1 MRKFVRS
8 SAYVRAR
15 LVTGAL
21 FIAFGIVIFVRTASD
36 VGANA
41 SAIPAY
47 VLGAAM
53 LALGAFRWRDYLR
66 ASR

>member
-1 MRKFVRS
+1 VRKFVRS

-21 FIAFGIVIFVRTASD
+21 FIVFGIAIVARTAAD
-36 VGANA
+36 VGAKA
-41 SAIPAY
+41 PAIPAY